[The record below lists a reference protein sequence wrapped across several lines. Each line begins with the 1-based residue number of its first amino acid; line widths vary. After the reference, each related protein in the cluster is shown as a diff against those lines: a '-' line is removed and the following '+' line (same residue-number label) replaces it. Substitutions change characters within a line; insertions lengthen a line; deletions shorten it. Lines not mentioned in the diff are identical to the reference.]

1 MVLSS
6 KTFPTQANNDAGLDV
21 PAVMSDLVDPS
32 YRWLKEDKDDKEK
45 DAEKALKEAEKAA
58 KEAAKEA
65 EKAQKELEKAKEEAA
80 KEAATSNTID
90 NRVAGKQGGGGGG
103 GATTTTLT
111 ESPYS
116 TGGLPSYGV
125 ALIAAAVMITL
136 FAAFVL
142 VKHKAN
148 GTGDGTSK
156 PNAIGTW
163 IKNKREAMKKKK
175 QTADTSEEEEAD
187 EDDEADGLNSV

>member
-1 MVLSS
+1 MALSS
-6 KTFPTQANNDAGLDV
+6 KVSPTQANNDATLDV

-32 YRWLKEDKDDKEK
+32 YRWLKEDKDK
-45 DAEKALKEAEKAA
+45 DAEKAAKEAEKAA
-58 KEAAKEA
+58 KEKAKEAEKAAKEKAEEA

-80 KEAATSNTID
+80 KEANTIN

-175 QTADTSEEEEAD
+175 QTADTSE
-187 EDDEADGLNSV
+187 

>member
-32 YRWLKEDKDDKEK
+32 YRWLKEDKDK
-45 DAEKALKEAEKAA
+45 DAEKAA